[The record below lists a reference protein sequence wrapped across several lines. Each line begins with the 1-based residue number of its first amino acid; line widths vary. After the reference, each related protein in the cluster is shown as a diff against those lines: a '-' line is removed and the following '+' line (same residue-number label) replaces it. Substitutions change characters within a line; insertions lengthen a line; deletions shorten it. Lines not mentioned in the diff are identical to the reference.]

1 MKKKRNVRTETP
13 AGNPAGKRPAGR
25 SVLQGGLVLPQV
37 GRRFGPLL
45 GLLFLAYPIDALLAS
60 GASPARLVFALCGT
74 ALFVAVFLWLLWA
87 HEPFGITPTRV
98 SEVRKR
104 RVAVAS
110 LAAMASV
117 FTLFFGGEW
126 LTFFVHTGVAAGLM
140 LPGRDTP
147 AAVAGLSVLAV
158 AVGLATGTGWP
169 TVGRFVL
176 TTSLMGLLFAALARY
191 VATVAELR
199 EAREEVARLAVAEE
213 RSRFA
218 RDLHDL
224 LGHSLSLITLKS
236 ALAGRLLP
244 VTPETERA
252 AKEVRDVEGVARE
265 ALREVREAVAGY
277 RSPTLAGELSGAREM
292 LEAAGISCRIRNEAG
307 ALPNAAEAVL
317 AWVVREGTTN
327 VIRHS
332 RAQSCEVQ
340 LTRDGDEV
348 RVEVNDDGRGPSP
361 GETTGTGLS
370 GLAERVAA
378 SGGSFEAGAL
388 PAGGFRLS
396 VSLPLQ
402 DVMSPATEPA
412 SRTGVARKNGPRCPF
427 VCF

>member
-1 MKKKRNVRTETP
+1 MKTRNERTEAP
-13 AGNPAGKRPAGR
+13 AGDPTGKKPAGR
-25 SVLQGGLVLPQV
+25 SVLHGGLVLPQV
-37 GRRFGPLL
+37 GRLFGPFL
-45 GLLFLAYPIDALLAS
+45 GLLFLAYPVDALLAS
-60 GASPARLVFALCGT
+60 GPSPVRLAFALCGT
-74 ALFVAVFLWLLWA
+74 ALFVAVFLWLLLSR
-87 HEPFGITPTRV
+87 EPFGITPARA

-110 LAAMASV
+110 LAGMAAV
-117 FTLFFGGEW
+117 FALFFGGEW
-126 LTFFVHTGVAAGLM
+126 LTLFVHTGVAAGLM
-140 LPGRDTP
+140 LPGRDVP

-158 AVGLATGTGWP
+158 TVGLATGTGWP

-176 TTSLMGLLFAALARY
+176 TASLMGLLFAALARY

-199 EAREEVARLAVAEE
+199 EAREEVARLAIAEE

-224 LGHSLSLITLKS
+224 LGHNLSLITLKS

-252 AKEVRDVEGVARE
+252 AKEVRDIEGVARE

-332 RAQSCEVQ
+332 RARRCEIR
-340 LTRDGDEV
+340 LTRDEDEV
-348 RVEVNDDGRGPSP
+348 RAKVDDDGRGPTP
-361 GETTGTGLS
+361 EGTAGTGLS

-378 SGGSFEAGAL
+378 SGGSLEAGAL

-396 VSLPLQ
+396 VRLPLR
-402 DVMSPATEPA
+402 DGTPPTAEPA
-412 SRTGVARKNGPRCPF
+412 SGAGGARETGE
-427 VCF
+427 

>member
-1 MKKKRNVRTETP
+1 MKTRRERTKAP
-13 AGNPAGKRPAGR
+13 VGARPPGR
-25 SVLQGGLVLPQV
+25 SDLHEGLVLPEV

-45 GLLFLAYPIDALLAS
+45 GLVFLAYPVSALLAS
-60 GASPARLVFALCGT
+60 DPSPVGLILALCGT
-74 ALFVAVFLWLLWA
+74 ALFVGVFLWLLPSRA
-87 HEPFGITPTRV
+87 PFGIAPAQA
-98 SEVRKR
+98 SEVRRR

-117 FTLFFGGEW
+117 FTLSFGGEW

-140 LPGRDTP
+140 LPGGDAP
-147 AAVAGLSVLAV
+147 ATVAGLAVLAV
-158 AVGLATGTGWP
+158 TVGLATGAGWP

-176 TTSLMGLLFAALARY
+176 TTCLMGLLFAALARY
-191 VATVAELR
+191 VATVAELK

-236 ALAGRLLP
+236 SLAGRLLP
-244 VTPETERA
+244 ATPETERA
-252 AKEVRDVEGVARE
+252 AKEIRDIEGVARE

-292 LEAAGISCRIRNEAG
+292 LEAAGISCRILNEAG

-317 AWVVREGTTN
+317 AWFVREGVTN

-332 RAQSCEVQ
+332 RAERCEIR
-340 LTRDGDEV
+340 LTRDEDEV
-348 RVEVNDDGRGPSP
+348 RAEVNDDGRGPSP
-361 GETTGTGLS
+361 GEAGTGLA

-378 SGGSFEAGAL
+378 SGGSFEAGVV

-396 VSLPLQ
+396 VRLPLRG
-402 DVMSPATEPA
+402 DAPPAHEAA
-412 SRTGVARKNGPRCPF
+412 SGSGGTRRTGPR
-427 VCF
+427 